1 MGKSTLRGVL
11 KDTMSLPQHQ
21 RMQGRVLNSIITGR
35 TIGGFGFANVTF
47 DWHADVESED
57 GL

>member
-1 MGKSTLRGVL
+1 
-11 KDTMSLPQHQ
+11 
-21 RMQGRVLNSIITGR
+21 MQSRLLNPIITGR
-35 TIGGFGFANVTF
+35 TIGEFGFANVTF

>member
-1 MGKSTLRGVL
+1 
-11 KDTMSLPQHQ
+11 MSLPQHQ
-21 RMQGRVLNSIITGR
+21 RMQSRVLNSIITGR
-35 TIGGFGFANVTF
+35 TIGEFGFANVTF